1 MAHRLRFNAVVRL
14 DVSNSFITGRVPPF
28 DKLGGLTAL
37 LDSLKVS
44 ESLTVLNM
52 SYCNLFG
59 EGARLVAAMMRQN
72 KTVTALDLAQND
84 IGPAGAEHV
93 LRMVG
98 RVAAGQSVL
107 HTLDV
112 TMNNIPPPL
121 KKKLVERSRHL
132 HRLHVN
138 KH

>member
-14 DVSNSFITGRVPPF
+14 DISNSFITGRSPPF
-28 DKLGGLTAL
+28 DKLSGLTAL

-59 EGARLVAAMMRQN
+59 EGARLVAAMMKEN
-72 KTVTALDLAQND
+72 NTVTALDLAQND

-93 LRMVG
+93 LRMVS
-98 RVAAGQSVL
+98 RVATGRSVL
-107 HTLDV
+107 YNLDV

-121 KKKLVERSRHL
+121 KKKLVECSRHL